1 MSQFYTTYA
10 ALVAHLEKTQGETP
24 CPHIAF
30 LLHQAR
36 WGLQQL
42 QLTCNTITEQAD
54 LLDDVEDLFRRPADV
69 AAVFNLGNPGTAIA
83 MHGIEAV
90 VALAA
95 DAAMLLRSET
105 LATN

>member
-1 MSQFYTTYA
+1 MSQFYNTYA
-10 ALVAHLEKTQGETP
+10 ALVAHLEKTQRTAPSPELAG
-24 CPHIAF
+24 

-42 QLTCNTITEQAD
+42 QLIGSTATQQAD

-69 AAVFNLGNPGTAIA
+69 AAFFNLGNPGTAIA

-95 DAAMLLRSET
+95 DAAMLLRSQT
-105 LATN
+105 PAIN

>member
-1 MSQFYTTYA
+1 MSQFYNTYA
-10 ALVAHLEKTQGETP
+10 ALVAHLEKTQSTAPSPEATV
-24 CPHIAF
+24 

-42 QLTCNTITEQAD
+42 QLTGNTITQQAD

-83 MHGIEAV
+83 MHALEAV

-105 LATN
+105 QATN